1 MTLFVL
7 MEWMA
12 CTFRPPQDWNTRKI
26 FERGFKGIMHDTYA
40 ISVAPPKL
48 YANRFF
54 DFMQNNVSQLLA
66 PETFKSKLYNAGKC
80 MCFFHTQSLSRSL
93 SQQSLPR

>member
-1 MTLFVL
+1 

-12 CTFRPPQDWNTRKI
+12 CTFHPTQDWNTRKI

-66 PETFKSKLYNAGKC
+66 PDTFKSKLY
-80 MCFFHTQSLSRSL
+80 
-93 SQQSLPR
+93 